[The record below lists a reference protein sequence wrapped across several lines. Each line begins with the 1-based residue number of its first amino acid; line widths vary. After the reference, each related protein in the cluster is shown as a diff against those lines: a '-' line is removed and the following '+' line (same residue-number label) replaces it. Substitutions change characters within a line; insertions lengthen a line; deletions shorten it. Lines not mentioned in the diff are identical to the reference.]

1 MSKAKNGT
9 IVWHELND
17 YKTDMLPAGDM
28 IKNKGGI
35 CLSEKKTNKPGHMA
49 GLLVQLKK
57 IFGLNIATIAFGVF
71 ADLYGIYSSPFDHL
85 HTYRVLSGNHR
96 TPFPE

>member
-1 MSKAKNGT
+1 MFDFLFFVHRLFFLFSLCSKSKNGT

-57 IFGLNIATIAFGVF
+57 IFGLNIATIAFGV
-71 ADLYGIYSSPFDHL
+71 LLIYMVF
-85 HTYRVLSGNHR
+85 TAVL
-96 TPFPE
+96 